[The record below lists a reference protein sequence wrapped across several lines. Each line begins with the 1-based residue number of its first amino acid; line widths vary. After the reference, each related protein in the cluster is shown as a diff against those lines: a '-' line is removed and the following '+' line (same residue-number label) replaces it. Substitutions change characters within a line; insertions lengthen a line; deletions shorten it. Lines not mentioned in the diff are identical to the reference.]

1 MGRRE
6 RRDPTK
12 CHWAEVPRL
21 LGSGRL
27 TLPGRAHSGAHSFG
41 TSWLLRWL
49 PALMRRHS
57 QAIRREAPPVHQAR
71 LGKLS
76 QVERLPAVLR
86 GTWLWWASPHMWPL
100 GELQGLQAALQ
111 GAGPAR
117 GLNLPLWWR
126 VEGGRASGYSRIVC
140 LLSTEAQAASMTLD
154 QRPSKDGKWLEGAKS
169 QGSSSSDPGPPI
181 STWFSFPFRK
191 LMKWTGKQR
200 ELWTSFILILPPN

>member
-1 MGRRE
+1 MTEEGKGVGRRE

-27 TLPGRAHSGAHSFG
+27 TLPGRAHSGAHGFG
-41 TSWLLRWL
+41 TSWLLRRL

-100 GELQGLQAALQ
+100 GELASGSPSGSRACK
-111 GAGPAR
+111 GPELA
-117 GLNLPLWWR
+117 PV
-126 VEGGRASGYSRIVC
+126 VEGGRGQSLRI
-140 LLSTEAQAASMTLD
+140 
-154 QRPSKDGKWLEGAKS
+154 
-169 QGSSSSDPGPPI
+169 
-181 STWFSFPFRK
+181 F
-191 LMKWTGKQR
+191 
-200 ELWTSFILILPPN
+200 